1 MTEDFREESCTYLM
15 LKLKV
20 ALKKTSGPFTF
31 LGTKTQVNTVEGSFP
46 KSGYDVSVKE
56 CETAD
61 TYEITLTP
69 QEKKEKH
76 GREH

>member
-1 MTEDFREESCTYLM
+1 MTDDFRDESCTYLM

-20 ALKKTSGPFTF
+20 ALKKTDGPYTF

-46 KSGYDVSVKE
+46 QSGYNVSILEMEK
-56 CETAD
+56 D

-69 QEKKEKH
+69 QPRKKT
-76 GREH
+76 RNRS

>member
-1 MTEDFREESCTYLM
+1 MPVDFRDESCTYLM

-20 ALKKTSGPFTF
+20 ALKKTEGPYTF

-46 KSGYDVSVKE
+46 QSGYDVSVLEKGE
-56 CETAD
+56 D

-69 QEKKEKH
+69 ASSSTKSKH
-76 GREH
+76 S

>member
-1 MTEDFREESCTYLM
+1 MTVDYREESCTYLM

-20 ALKKTSGPFTF
+20 ALKKTDGPYTF

-46 KSGYDVSVKE
+46 QSGYDVAVVE
-56 CETAD
+56 AGDD

-69 QEKKEKH
+69 QPGTKPTK
-76 GREH
+76 RS

>member
-20 ALKKTSGPFTF
+20 ALKKTDGAFTF
-31 LGTKTQVNTVEGSFP
+31 LGTKTQVNTVEGAFP
-46 KSGYDVSVKE
+46 KSGYDVSVTE
-56 CETAD
+56 CRESD

-69 QEKKEKH
+69 QPDRKKRGK
-76 GREH
+76 